1 MIANDH
7 VIRLDDDSMG
17 LHRARWALRRIRSD
31 LKTFTSHFDNAYLDH
46 LRTELRWLSEEFG
59 TLRRADV
66 LVESVELAT
75 ASARDNDVAAVERLI
90 DRARRERQR
99 AHASVIEILESKR
112 YLELLDLLVGATRP
126 TALFSGESAA
136 AVEVIP
142 TAMMRV
148 WKRVR
153 SAVGDMPEEP
163 SENDIRHVR
172 RQIIRLR
179 SATELSVPVFGA
191 AASDFAVLTAKAQHD
206 LGVHL
211 DALACERWLRSR
223 VASLEGLEPFVA
235 GQLVS
240 AQSVISDQALRA
252 WLESWRACS
261 KRSAV
266 AWFRS

>member
-1 MIANDH
+1 
-7 VIRLDDDSMG
+7 
-17 LHRARWALRRIRSD
+17 
-31 LKTFTSHFDNAYLDH
+31 
-46 LRTELRWLSEEFG
+46 
-59 TLRRADV
+59 
-66 LVESVELAT
+66 
-75 ASARDNDVAAVERLI
+75 
-90 DRARRERQR
+90 
-99 AHASVIEILESKR
+99 
-112 YLELLDLLVGATRP
+112 
-126 TALFSGESAA
+126 
-136 AVEVIP
+136 
-142 TAMMRV
+142 MMRV